1 MYPTISR
8 SELTIG
14 CNLPINQMTPK
25 LFAQKMYEG
34 VRSKMRELPMW
45 EELTDE
51 MQLQVM
57 KDVTEALKNFASK
70 NKGDR
75 KNI

>member
-14 CNLPINQMTPK
+14 CNLLTNQMTPK
-25 LFAQKMYEG
+25 LFAEKIYEA
-34 VRSKMRELPMW
+34 VRSQINFLPRW

-51 MQLQVM
+51 MQLEVM
-57 KDVTEALKNFASK
+57 KSVADALKGFASK

-75 KNI
+75 K

>member
-1 MYPTISR
+1 
-8 SELTIG
+8 
-14 CNLPINQMTPK
+14 MTPK
-25 LFAQKMYEG
+25 LFAEKMYEG
-34 VRSKMRELPMW
+34 IRSKMRELPQW

-57 KDVTEALKNFASK
+57 KNLTEALRDFASK

-75 KNI
+75 K